1 MPGRAA
7 SYKGLG
13 AAFAGVKFLSTAS
26 TAISLTVDDQAYLL
40 LVGGEGWTSA
50 ARIALPTPEAGMRFS
65 IYFIGDAVSSPTKI
79 TSTGDDQDMYAS
91 PDSTGQCVVLASTQ
105 EGGAGIHV
113 MGINDNRYVAWD
125 FAGSSG
131 ARALTVGST

>member
-13 AAFAGVKFLSTAS
+13 AAFAGVKYISTAS
-26 TAISLTVDDQAYLL
+26 TAVTLTVDDQAYLL
-40 LVGGEGWTSA
+40 LVGGDGWTSA
-50 ARIALPTPEAGMRFS
+50 ARIALPKPEAGMQFT
-65 IYFIGDAVSSPTKI
+65 IFFVGDAVSSPTKI
-79 TSTGDDQDMYAS
+79 TSTGDDIDIYVSDDTTAQA
-91 PDSTGQCVVLASTQ
+91 VALASTA
-105 EGGAGIHV
+105 EGGGGIKI

-131 ARALTVGST
+131 NRALNSTTT